1 MACTVHGVA
10 ELDTTE
16 RFSYTYTLCLTA
28 ASANAVLFYMT
39 YNSDAS
45 VIM

>member
-1 MACTVHGVA
+1 MDCIVRGVA

-28 ASANAVLFYMT
+28 ASANAVLYL
-39 YNSDAS
+39 YDL
-45 VIM
+45 